1 MPEWWECLLRML
13 MAIGLGFA
21 IGIER
26 QLSLKVAGIRIHS
39 LVAGGAALFT
49 VISKYAFFDSESF
62 NAAQVAAQIVTGIGF
77 LGAGMI
83 LHRQNAAVHG
93 LSSAAA
99 IWATA
104 AIGMAAGAGMYWI
117 ALGAAG
123 IMIVIQLIFHIPL
136 RIFKE
141 KHYNEIKISYTS
153 TEEDCSLIVKKL
165 FNITSFTE
173 FRAERTDGEIVY
185 FAVIHTKMQIDA
197 TFIRNALNE
206 YPFILYLEK
215 TESDR

>member
-49 VISKYAFFDSESF
+49 VISKYAFLDSESF

-77 LGAGMI
+77 IGAGMI
-83 LHRQNAAVHG
+83 LHRQNAVHG

-104 AIGMAAGAGMYWI
+104 AIGMATGAGMYWV
-117 ALGAAG
+117 ALGATG
-123 IMIVIQLIFHIPL
+123 IMIVVQLIFHIPL

-197 TFIRNALNE
+197 TFIRNALKD